1 MSLKPELILEVP
13 ELTEEVARAA
23 FPKGN
28 PYLTLRDNLGTIF
41 EDEDF
46 VGLFPEYGQPAL
58 PPWQLAL
65 VTIMQFRENLTDPGF
80 HFSVLSEFRA
90 RLVSGSETILL
101 DKFL

>member
-28 PYLTLRDNLGTIF
+28 PYLTLRDKLGTIF

-46 VGLFPEYGQPAL
+46 LYRLLSRAWTAGIIT
-58 PPWQLAL
+58 LA
-65 VTIMQFRENLTDPGF
+65 TCFGNDHAISREFDR
-80 HFSVLSEFRA
+80 SAS
-90 RLVSGSETILL
+90 S
-101 DKFL
+101 